1 MNLKIFQIY
10 FIKCLIE
17 ANTIKNY
24 SEAAY
29 IFKKRFADIEFIL
42 KDDIVKKLISSKG
55 STKNLT
61 IKT

>member
-17 ANTIKNY
+17 ANNY